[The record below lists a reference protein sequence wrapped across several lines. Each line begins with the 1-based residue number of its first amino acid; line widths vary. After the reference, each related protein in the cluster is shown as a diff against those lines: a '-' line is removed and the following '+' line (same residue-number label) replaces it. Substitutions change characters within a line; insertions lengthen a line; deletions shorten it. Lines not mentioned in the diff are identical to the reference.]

1 MAVANL
7 SLKRVENPV
16 VLKDRI
22 YQELKSAI
30 TSMNVYAD
38 DDEHRLDERQLSLEL
53 GVSRTPVREALCRLE
68 NEGFVHTIPRRG
80 AFVARK
86 TKKEVLEMITVWA
99 ALESMAARLI
109 TENASAEEIATLR
122 EMFSSY
128 DDDGAVQARIDEYSE
143 INVSF
148 HQALFRLSRCD
159 LLSKTTENLFLH
171 MRSIRMR
178 TIAEKDRASR
188 SIIDHMYIIEA
199 LEARDTELRSAWC
212 ASTASTWA
220 GMSRNSSTGSR
231 RPACKAAATFRH
243 ADPIRLPKGESN
255 PHVHRSP
262 ASFVAHRRGH
272 ARTQEPRRRHRLRR
286 PPRREGPSK

>member
-7 SLKRVENPV
+7 SLKRVDNLV

-22 YQELKSAI
+22 YEELKSAI

-38 DDEHRLDERQLSLEL
+38 DDEHRLDERQLSIEL

-80 AFVARK
+80 AFVARR

-109 TENASAEEIATLR
+109 TENASDEEIATLR
-122 EMFSSY
+122 AMFSSY
-128 DDDGAVQARIDEYSE
+128 GDDGAAQARIDEYSE
-143 INVSF
+143 TNVAF
-148 HQALFRLSRCD
+148 HQALFRLSGCD
-159 LLSKTTENLFLH
+159 LISEITENLFLH

-188 SIIDHMYIIEA
+188 SIIDHMSIIEA
-199 LEARDTELRSAWC
+199 LEARDTELAE
-212 ASTASTWA
+212 
-220 GMSRNSSTGSR
+220 
-231 RPACKAAATFRH
+231 
-243 ADPIRLPKGESN
+243 RL
-255 PHVHRSP
+255 V
-262 ASFVAHRRGH
+262 
-272 ARTQEPRRRHRLRR
+272 RRHTLDLGRHVEEYVDWL
-286 PPRREGPSK
+286 E

>member
-1 MAVANL
+1 MVVANL
-7 SLKRVENPV
+7 SLKAIDSPV

-22 YQELKSAI
+22 YNELKSAI

-109 TENASAEEIATLR
+109 TEHASAEEIATLR

-128 DDDGAVQARIDEYSE
+128 GEDGAVQARIDEYSE
-143 INVSF
+143 ANVSF

-188 SIIDHMYIIEA
+188 SIIDHMDIIEA
-199 LEARDTELRSAWC
+199 LEARDTELAERLVRQHSLDL
-212 ASTASTWA
+212 
-220 GMSRNSSTGSR
+220 G
-231 RPACKAAATFRH
+231 RH
-243 ADPIRLPKGESN
+243 VEECVDWLP
-255 PHVHRSP
+255 
-262 ASFVAHRRGH
+262 
-272 ARTQEPRRRHRLRR
+272 
-286 PPRREGPSK
+286 